1 MKPIYFEDQDKTYN
15 QDGDLMIGASERNYL
30 DRINKKTC
38 TLCGGTGIVYG
49 EDELVGYGRDAV
61 IEPVE
66 YACPK
71 CSEKHLAELHAGDKE

>member
-1 MKPIYFEDQDKTYN
+1 MEN
-15 QDGDLMIGASERNYL
+15 E
-30 DRINKKTC
+30 TC
-38 TLCGGTGIVYG
+38 SLCEGSGIVYC

-71 CSEKHLAELHAGDKE
+71 CSERSSGRIKESLKELDSEVE